1 MVDISKI
8 EEYINKKEK
17 EFIILKNERKNL
29 LGKIDLLQQNLSD
42 IQEFLEL
49 KKETEEFLRKMSKT
63 LREETIKRLEVIIT
77 NALQHVLQED
87 ISFKIDM
94 PTDKPEAY
102 FSVIN
107 NYDGVIVQNEPEDSR
122 GGGIIDTISVALRL
136 ALAELFQ
143 IKGPL
148 ILDEPAKQLSE
159 EYIDNFASF
168 LRMISSEFN
177 RQIIMITH
185 NTTLAECGDVV
196 YNVDKKNGI
205 SIVNKVTN

>member
-1 MVDISKI
+1 MDINLVNKYI
-8 EEYINKKEK
+8 EQQEK
-17 EFIILKNERKNL
+17 
-29 LGKIDLLQQNLSD
+29 DLLIKENTKNNIENEISSLKSELLRTKD
-42 IQEFLEL
+42 YIEL
-49 KKETEEFLRKMSKT
+49 KRETEEFLRKMSKT
-63 LREETIKRLEVIIT
+63 LREETIKRLEEIIT

-107 NYDGVIVQNEPEDSR
+107 NYDGVVVQNEPEDSR

-168 LRMISSEFN
+168 LRLISSEFN

-185 NTTLAECGDVV
+185 NTTLSECGDIV

-205 SIVNKVTN
+205 SIVTKINE

>member
-1 MVDISKI
+1 MDINLVNKYI
-8 EEYINKKEK
+8 EQQEK
-17 EFIILKNERKNL
+17 
-29 LGKIDLLQQNLSD
+29 DLLIKENTKTNIENEISSLKSELLRTKD
-42 IQEFLEL
+42 YIEL
-49 KKETEEFLRKMSKT
+49 KRETEEFLRKMSKT
-63 LREETIKRLEVIIT
+63 LREETIKRLEEIIT

-107 NYDGVIVQNEPEDSR
+107 NYDGVVVQNEPEDSR

-168 LRMISSEFN
+168 LRLISSEFN

-185 NTTLAECGDVV
+185 NTTLSECGDIV

-205 SIVNKVTN
+205 SIVTKINN

>member
-1 MVDISKI
+1 MDINLVNKYI
-8 EEYINKKEK
+8 EQLEK
-17 EFIILKNERKNL
+17 
-29 LGKIDLLQQNLSD
+29 DLLIKENTKTNIENEISSLKSELLRTKD
-42 IQEFLEL
+42 YIEL
-49 KKETEEFLRKMSKT
+49 KRETEEFLRKMSKT
-63 LREETIKRLEVIIT
+63 LREETIKRLEEIIT

-107 NYDGVIVQNEPEDSR
+107 NYDGVVVQNEPEDSR

-168 LRMISSEFN
+168 LRLISSEFN

-185 NTTLAECGDVV
+185 NTTLSECGDIV

-205 SIVNKVTN
+205 SIVTKINN

>member
-1 MVDISKI
+1 MDINLVNQFI
-8 EEYINKKEK
+8 EQQEK
-17 EFIILKNERKNL
+17 
-29 LGKIDLLQQNLSD
+29 DLLIKENTKINIENEISSLKSELLRTKD
-42 IQEFLEL
+42 YIEL
-49 KKETEEFLRKMSKT
+49 KRETEEFLRKMSKT
-63 LREETIKRLEVIIT
+63 LREETIKRLEEIIT

-94 PTDKPEAY
+94 PSDKPEAY

-107 NYDGVIVQNEPEDSR
+107 NYDGVVVQNEPEDSR

-168 LRMISSEFN
+168 LRLISSEFN

-185 NTTLAECGDVV
+185 NTTLSECGDII

-205 SIVNKVTN
+205 SVVTKINN

>member
-1 MVDISKI
+1 MVNINKI